1 MNLPDSIGGIGGN
14 SRRGPDPRTVGFIP
28 NPNARL
34 RDQVHEAMRFFHYSR
49 RTEEAYWGWIA
60 RFLRFHRISTATHPP
75 DSPAGA
81 VPGGWRQPREM
92 GAAEVTAFL
101 SHLAKDRDVA
111 ASTQNQALNALVF
124 LYGVVLRQPLG
135 DLGDWARVQRPTRLP
150 AVLAKDEVAR
160 VMAAVV
166 PEYQLAV
173 RLMYGSGLR
182 LLDMARLRVKD
193 LSLERRQILVRDGKG
208 KKDRVTMVPETL
220 LAGLGDQLARARL
233 VYEMD
238 RRAGA
243 PGVWLPEALARKYPQ
258 GPLEWAWFWV
268 FPARSLS
275 RDPENGAL
283 RRHHLL
289 EDNVQRA
296 VKLAARRAC
305 PEKRVTSHTLRHSF
319 ATHLLEA
326 GYDIRTVQEL
336 LGHESVETTQIYTHV
351 MQKPGIG
358 VRSPLDG

>member
-1 MNLPDSIGGIGGN
+1 MNLPDSIGGN
-14 SRRGPDPRTVGFIP
+14 DRRGPDPRTVGFIP

-34 RDQVHEAMRFFHYSR
+34 RDQVHEAMRFFHYAR
-49 RTEEAYWGWIA
+49 RTEEAYWGWIT
-60 RFLRFHRISTATHPP
+60 RFLKFHRTRTTIHPP
-75 DSPAGA
+75 DSPQAAGA
-81 VPGGWRQPREM
+81 VPGGWRHPREM
-92 GAAEVTAFL
+92 GAAELAAFL

-135 DLGDWARVQRPTRLP
+135 DLGDWARVERPARLP

-182 LLDMARLRVKD
+182 LQDMARLRVKD
-193 LSLERRQILVRDGKG
+193 ISLERRQILVRDGKG

-220 LAGLGDQLARARL
+220 LAGLRDQFARARL
-233 VYEMD
+233 VYETD
-238 RRAGA
+238 RRAGV
-243 PGVWLPEALARKYPQ
+243 PGVWLPEALAIKYPQ
-258 GPLEWAWFWV
+258 APLEWAWFWV
-268 FPARSLS
+268 FPARSLR
-275 RDPENGAL
+275 RDPEHGTL
-283 RRHHLL
+283 RRHHVL

-305 PEKRVTSHTLRHSF
+305 PEKQVTTHTLRHSF
-319 ATHLLEA
+319 ATQLLEA

-351 MQKPGIG
+351 MQKPGLG